1 MIKKGLHIVFLI
13 LLVFLFAF
21 AAAKIN
27 NQTDSFILQSKQQRF
42 IAGKPITLS
51 FSSTSKTAKP
61 KLFLI
66 HTYGKTVL
74 DSQNN
79 NGQITFKIPA
89 MYCLKTGVLS
99 WYLIQNET
107 KITNGSFTILPN
119 DNTVTKIEN
128 YLGPPSLLT
137 GTDHFT
143 MMVAIPT
150 DKFDNPKQ
158 DGTEVLIKDQFLN
171 DITVTQKTTKSFI
184 AWKNIYSRTKSGK
197 MLVST
202 ECNNTDSKE
211 FETEIKPSIGE
222 DFTIDFSR
230 NHSFADGNQITS
242 LTTSIIKDRYGN
254 LVGDGTLVTFQ
265 VITNENILLK
275 TYASTINGVA
285 IGQLLHPD
293 HQDTFRVKAYITG
306 IAQSKTIGIPF
317 LPLIKNFK
325 YTFTAKNR
333 RITVGPV
340 RSFMK
345 QLVPD
350 GVKVELKIFRNQE
363 LLETKIVETNKG
375 IATFVLLAP
384 FYPEKEYQ
392 FEITTLGITQKTDIK
407 KYEVN

>member
-1 MIKKGLHIVFLI
+1 MIKKGLHIVFPI

-27 NQTDSFILQSKQQRF
+27 NQTDQFVLQNKEQIF
-42 IAGKPITLS
+42 TAGKPIKLS
-51 FSSTSKTAKP
+51 FTSSSKTAKP

-66 HTYGKTVL
+66 HTYGKTIL
-74 DSQNN
+74 DSQND
-79 NGQITFKIPA
+79 NGKITFTIPA
-89 MYCLKTGVLS
+89 IYCLKTGVLS

-107 KITNGSFTILPN
+107 RISNGSFTIVPN

-150 DKFDNPKQ
+150 DKFDNPKR
-158 DGTEVLIKDQFLN
+158 DGTAVLIKDQFLS
-171 DITVTQKTTKSFI
+171 DITVTQKTTQSFI

-222 DFTIDFSR
+222 DFTISFSR

-242 LTTSIIKDRYGN
+242 LTTSIIRDRYGN

-265 VITNENILLK
+265 VVTKDNILLK
-275 TYASTINGVA
+275 TYAATINGVA

-293 HQDTFRVKAYITG
+293 HQDDFTVKGYITG
-306 IAQSKTIGIPF
+306 IAQSKPINIPY
-317 LPLIKNFK
+317 LALIKNFS
-325 YTFTAKNR
+325 YAFSDNNR
-333 RITVGPV
+333 RIIVGPV

-350 GVKVELKIFRNQE
+350 GVKVELKIFHNKE
-363 LLETKIVETNKG
+363 LLETKILETNKG
-375 IATFVLLAP
+375 IATFILLAP

-392 FEITTLGITQKTDIK
+392 FEITTLGVTQKTKIK
-407 KYEVN
+407 KYETN

>member
-1 MIKKGLHIVFLI
+1 MIKKGLHIVFPI

-21 AAAKIN
+21 AAVKIN

-99 WYLIQNET
+99 WYLIQDET

-197 MLVST
+197 MLLST

-222 DFTIDFSR
+222 DFTIYFSR

-265 VITNENILLK
+265 VVTNENVLLK

-293 HQDTFRVKAYITG
+293 HQDTFKVKAYITG
-306 IAQSKTIGIPF
+306 IAQSKTISIPY

-325 YTFTAKNR
+325 YTFTEKNR

-350 GVKVELKIFRNQE
+350 GVKVELKIFRNEE

-375 IATFVLLAP
+375 IATFILLAP

-392 FEITTLGITQKTDIK
+392 FEITTLGITQKTDTK
-407 KYEVN
+407 QYEVN

>member
-1 MIKKGLHIVFLI
+1 MIKKGLHIVFPI

-27 NQTDSFILQSKQQRF
+27 NQTDSFMLQSKQQRF

-74 DSQNN
+74 DSQNS

-211 FETEIKPSIGE
+211 FETEIKPSIGK

-230 NHSFADGNQITS
+230 NHNFADGNQITS

-265 VITNENILLK
+265 VVTNENVLLK

-306 IAQSKTIGIPF
+306 IAQSKTISIPF

-325 YTFTAKNR
+325 YTFTEKNR

-375 IATFVLLAP
+375 IATFILLAP

-392 FEITTLGITQKTDIK
+392 FEITTLGITQKTDTK
-407 KYEVN
+407 QYEAN